1 MSAALRRLRSE
12 DRGTSLTEMLIV
24 MLILGIVIA
33 AAASLSIM
41 LTRANGQ
48 NVARQDQIDA
58 ARVAVERMSK
68 TTRTAVKPSQLI
80 TSCNATC
87 DQVEAFMQGGDL
99 SMKFYG
105 NLDNAKNAVGPSQ
118 ITYTIASSG
127 AKAGVLVEKV
137 QIPDSPN
144 PTSNGYQY
152 CNAEATGASAEC
164 KSRLRTRDVVSG
176 VQTSSAVFTFYGPG
190 GTRLNPGAGGVLS
203 AADLNKVLSV
213 EITLTVQS
221 DSPTRPDPTTYIQRI
236 TLPNAQAV
244 IPQGEDD

>member
-1 MSAALRRLRSE
+1 MRTALRRLRTE

-48 NVARQDQIDA
+48 NIARQDQIDA

-68 TTRTAVKPSQLI
+68 TTRTAVKPSQLLAN
-80 TSCNATC
+80 CNATC
-87 DQVEAFMQGGDL
+87 NQVEAFMQGGNL
-99 SMKFYG
+99 SMKFYA
-105 NLDNAKNAVGPSQ
+105 NLDNTKNTVGPSQ
-118 ITYTIASSG
+118 ITYTIATSG
-127 AKAGVLVEKV
+127 PTAGVLVEKV
-137 QIPDSPN
+137 QIPDSAT

-152 CNAEATGASAEC
+152 CNAEAAGASAAC
-164 KSRLRTRDVVSG
+164 KARMSTRQVVAG
-176 VQTSSAVFTFYGPG
+176 VQTSAAVFTFYGPDG
-190 GTRLNPGAGGVLS
+190 ARLTPASNGSLTAT
-203 AADLNKVLSV
+203 DLDRVLSV
-213 EITLTVQS
+213 EIALTVQS

-244 IPQGEDD
+244 IPQTEDT